1 MAENTIVAVC
11 PNCKEQY
18 ELPAE
23 YAGQKAECEK
33 CNAEFVIE
41 DSAGV
46 ADDTSTRKI
55 TRIQPAGRVNM
66 VPQIED
72 DFQLSVQQTT
82 TSQRSPEMEE
92 AIRQEIEKRNAPAPE
107 KKPWWKLW

>member
-1 MAENTIVAVC
+1 MQC
-11 PNCKEQY
+11 
-18 ELPAE
+18 L
-23 YAGQKAECEK
+23 
-33 CNAEFVIE
+33 FVIE
-41 DSAGV
+41 DSAGA

>member
-41 DSAGV
+41 DSAGA

>member
-41 DSAGV
+41 DSAGA

-66 VPQIED
+66 VPHIED

>member
-18 ELPAE
+18 ELPAD

-33 CNAEFVIE
+33 CNTEFVIE

-55 TRIQPAGRVNM
+55 TKIQRTGHVNM
-66 VPQIED
+66 VPQVED

-82 TSQRSPEMEE
+82 TSQRSLEMEE
-92 AIRQEIEKRNAPAPE
+92 AIRQEIEKRNAPPP
-107 KKPWWKLW
+107 KKPWWKIW